1 MSAIDIRLPNINAT
15 TEKEKINQISTY
27 LFQLAEQLQWALKN
41 IDTTSNAVVA
51 TPVARSLMPSTP
63 TGTTT
68 LNAEATFASIKPL
81 IIKSADIV
89 DAYYESIHERLSG
102 EYVAQS
108 DFGMFEEQT
117 TQDIFETSTAVT
129 RSFTNMQEI
138 KGGIDSSIDALSGA
152 VGEVGT
158 KVSDVETNISKELI
172 DLQKELTNLNI
183 SLAEVT
189 ANIHSGLLYY
199 ENGLPVYGVEVGQKN
214 VINGVETFNKFA
226 RFTANRLT
234 FYDQNGNEVAY
245 ISDYKLYITHAEI
258 TGTLKLGGYLVETS
272 NGVTFKWV
280 GRG

>member
-51 TPVARSLMPSTP
+51 TPVARSLMPSTL
-63 TGTTT
+63 TGTTS

-129 RSFTNMQEI
+129 RSFTNIQEI
-138 KGGIDSSIDALSGA
+138 KSGIDSSIDALSGA

-172 DLQKELTNLNI
+172 DLKKELTNLNL
-183 SLAEVT
+183 SLVEVT

-226 RFTANRLT
+226 RFTANGLT